1 MREALR
7 LAERGLY
14 TVSPNPAVGAVIVK
28 NGEIVGKG
36 YHRKAGEP
44 HAEVYALREAGEKAK
59 GATAYVTLEPCSHY
73 GRTPPCAEALI
84 KAGVSRVVAA
94 MVDPN
99 PKVSG
104 KGIARLREA
113 GIEAD
118 TGLLSDEAEALNRG
132 FLQRMRTGRPYV
144 RLKLGISIDG
154 RTALNNGVSHWI
166 TSSSSRSDVQRYRAM
181 SSAIMST
188 SETLKVDNP
197 TLSVRWNELPLEVQ
211 SVLKPEE
218 VRQPV
223 RVIVDSR
230 SRVTGDKAVFSVK
243 SPILLLR
250 REKGECPE
258 GASEILFPGSGQLQ
272 LATVMREL
280 GRREINDLWIEAGGH
295 FAGALIEANL
305 ADEIILYMAP
315 TFLGSKSRPLAEL
328 PEYYR
333 LEDAP
338 SYEIE
343 NTSVIGP
350 DLKVVL
356 RKRH

>member
-104 KGIARLREA
+104 KGIATLREA

-211 SVLKPEE
+211 SVLKPED

-230 SRVTGDKAVFSVK
+230 SRVTGDKAIFSVK
-243 SPILLLR
+243 SPVLLLR

-258 GASEILFPGSGQLQ
+258 GASEILFPGSAAAACDSHERARKARDQ
-272 LATVMREL
+272 
-280 GRREINDLWIEAGGH
+280 
-295 FAGALIEANL
+295 
-305 ADEIILYMAP
+305 
-315 TFLGSKSRPLAEL
+315 RPL
-328 PEYYR
+328 
-333 LEDAP
+333 D
-338 SYEIE
+338 
-343 NTSVIGP
+343 
-350 DLKVVL
+350 
-356 RKRH
+356 